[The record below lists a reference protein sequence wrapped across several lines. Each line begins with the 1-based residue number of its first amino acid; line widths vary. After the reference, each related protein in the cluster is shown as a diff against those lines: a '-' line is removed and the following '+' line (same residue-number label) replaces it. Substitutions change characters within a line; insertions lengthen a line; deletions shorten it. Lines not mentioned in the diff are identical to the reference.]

1 MVIYYISQAPS
12 RGSYV
17 VENELQAHDP
27 LRHIA
32 VQILQ
37 FSLSFE
43 SEPLGVKKILLDAL
57 QTQQEAK
64 KGMGKNV

>member
-1 MVIYYISQAPS
+1 
-12 RGSYV
+12 V